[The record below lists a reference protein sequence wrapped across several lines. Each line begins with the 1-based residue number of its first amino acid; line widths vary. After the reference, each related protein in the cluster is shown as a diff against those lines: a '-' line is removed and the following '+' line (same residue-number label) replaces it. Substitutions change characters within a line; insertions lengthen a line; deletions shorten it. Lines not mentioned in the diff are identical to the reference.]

1 MLKRHLF
8 TLFAA
13 TCLGAVMLSLQSC
26 MQQASP
32 TGTEQ
37 VPDDPYFIEVTEA
50 ETIARDFLRSSDLRS
65 MDDLRLS
72 LLSDDKSLQNSSD
85 ESGQPAYYVYGLEKG
100 GLCDRLRY
108 QASPPCAGLLIGEQF

>member
-72 LLSDDKSLQNSSD
+72 LLSDD
-85 ESGQPAYYVYGLEKG
+85 
-100 GLCDRLRY
+100 
-108 QASPPCAGLLIGEQF
+108 